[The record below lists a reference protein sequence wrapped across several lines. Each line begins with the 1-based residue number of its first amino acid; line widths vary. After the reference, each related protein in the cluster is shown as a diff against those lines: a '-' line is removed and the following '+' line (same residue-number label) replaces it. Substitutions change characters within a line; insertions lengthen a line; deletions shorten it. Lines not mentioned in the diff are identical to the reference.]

1 MKAVET
7 PQHPALQAPE
17 QRFQASY
24 REAWGV
30 WMRLL
35 QEDHLQAAFTRQD
48 DVQAY
53 ANKYL
58 SGGQRSDVRR
68 MWILINETV
77 GEVYA
82 LGDGAHAT
90 LHAVD
95 LDFNRKSKLTALRR
109 AALDKLTDEEMQA
122 LGVSRE

>member
-1 MKAVET
+1 MKTVET
-7 PQHPALQAPE
+7 PEHPALQAPE

-35 QEDHLQAAFTRQD
+35 QEEHLQAAFTRQD
-48 DVQAY
+48 DAQAY
-53 ANKYL
+53 ANKHL
-58 SGGQRSDVRR
+58 SGGQRGEVRR

-95 LDFNRKSKLTALRR
+95 LDFNHKSKMTALRR

-122 LGVSRE
+122 LGLSRE